1 MKAGRC
7 WLRARRGDERKS
19 DWVAMSRS
27 KPLTPLAEALASY
40 LKQSGFSRRLA
51 QAGVVEEW
59 PQLVGPQVA
68 RVTSPESV
76 TPDGI
81 LRVRVATAPWANE
94 LSLMTPVIL
103 ARVNAGRK
111 GRIREIRWVA
121 GPLDGR

>member
-1 MKAGRC
+1 MAGR
-7 WLRARRGDERKS
+7 KS
-19 DWVAMSRS
+19 
-27 KPLTPLAEALASY
+27 LTPLAEALASY
-40 LKQSGFSRRLA
+40 LKQSGFARRLA

-94 LSLMTPVIL
+94 LSLMTPAIL

-111 GRIREIRWVA
+111 AVIREIRWVA
-121 GPLDGR
+121 GPLDGRKT